1 MKAIVLFSGG
11 LDSTT
16 CLALAVEKYGRENV
30 TALSVSYGQKHK
42 KEIEAADK
50 VASFYGVN
58 IIRIDFS
65 EIFKSSNC
73 SLLDW
78 SNDEIPEKSY
88 VEQLIERNGSPVS
101 TYVPFRNGLFLAA
114 AASLAVSLGCE
125 VVYYGAHKDDAAGNA
140 YPDCGAEFNEYISKA
155 IYTGSGQQ
163 VKVVAPFIDK
173 TKADIV
179 RVGLGLNVPY
189 EMTWSCYEGGDR
201 PCGKCGTCIDRIE
214 AFRKN
219 GREDPI
225 YGVYKNRE

>member
-173 TKADIV
+173 TNNK
-179 RVGLGLNVPY
+179 
-189 EMTWSCYEGGDR
+189 
-201 PCGKCGTCIDRIE
+201 
-214 AFRKN
+214 F
-219 GREDPI
+219 I
-225 YGVYKNRE
+225 YDYKRFKSTNSPRFFMFLATSVFQAPKSSKGI

>member
-1 MKAIVLFSGG
+1 MQRQTYESG

-58 IIRIDFS
+58 IIRMDFS
-65 EIFKSSNC
+65 EIFKNSNC

-78 SNDEIPEKSY
+78 SDDEIPEKSY
-88 VEQLIERNGSPVS
+88 AEQLIERDGNPVS

-125 VVYYGAHKDDAAGNA
+125 AVYYGAHKDDAAGNA
-140 YPDCGAEFNEYISKA
+140 YPDCSAEFNEYISKA